1 MPRRRRRLLP
11 IAAAAVLAATTF
23 LALLSGA
30 PSGATPA
37 AHLGDRASE
46 VRQAA
51 RADNHGFPRTL
62 SFWKCINPQ
71 SLARYDM
78 LVGFGYCPIG
88 ELKRGNPNG
97 VFLLTPG
104 LFPSNGADNG
114 GMSVTYGSGLW
125 HWGPGDVWPNGGC
138 DKLAGGVNLGCMR
151 PFDVQYDPL
160 RNANGTA
167 ALIENGTSGHPGW
180 NLSDPLGKGTRELV
194 AKFFAYTAKVGG
206 LYADGWDGAF
216 SDNWI
221 YGVIGQSWAYGPTL
235 DTDRDGNVDDYAVL
249 RKRWDDGLNEVGERI
264 RSYLPG
270 KIVGGNG
277 NWYATKY
284 GYHGADPNG
293 WLKTSNLTMVEN
305 VDDHFYNGSM
315 AAVDLASR
323 WLGFRDPEGMPR
335 YLLFQQA
342 ARTSSGDK
350 LVVPQG
356 VDPNEAKYM
365 LDPGVLRS
373 MRWGLTLALVAG
385 AYYEIIAQGHH
396 ETRWWY
402 DEYDGGKGV
411 RRRGYLG
418 QPVARPVRIQR
429 AGVWRRDFAHGIA
442 LNNSTSKTVT
452 IKLRRAYR
460 HLRGT
465 QNPRLNDGR
474 PVTRVTLA
482 AHDGLILLNA
492 KQPKN
497 TK

>member
-1 MPRRRRRLLP
+1 MPRPLLTS
-11 IAAAAVLAATTF
+11 AT
-23 LALLSGA
+23 A
-30 PSGATPA
+30 P
-37 AHLGDRASE
+37 RE

-88 ELKRGNPNG
+88 EMKRGNPNG

-284 GYHGADPNG
+284 GYHGADPER
-293 WLKTSNLTMVEN
+293 LAE
-305 VDDHFYNGSM
+305 
-315 AAVDLASR
+315 DLQP
-323 WLGFRDPEGMPR
+323 D
-335 YLLFQQA
+335 
-342 ARTSSGDK
+342 
-350 LVVPQG
+350 
-356 VDPNEAKYM
+356 
-365 LDPGVLRS
+365 
-373 MRWGLTLALVAG
+373 
-385 AYYEIIAQGHH
+385 
-396 ETRWWY
+396 
-402 DEYDGGKGV
+402 DGGE
-411 RRRGYLG
+411 RRRPLLQRLDGRGGSRFAL
-418 QPVARPVRIQR
+418 ARVP
-429 AGVWRRDFAHGIA
+429 GPRRDAPLPPLSAG
-442 LNNSTSKTVT
+442 
-452 IKLRRAYR
+452 RAYE
-460 HLRGT
+460 LW
-465 QNPRLNDGR
+465 
-474 PVTRVTLA
+474 
-482 AHDGLILLNA
+482 
-492 KQPKN
+492 
-497 TK
+497 